1 MWQLYQHHGRYHI
14 AKSYAAG
21 GDLRAKRK
29 RERERA
35 TQIEKDL
42 VAFPLTRRILFQ
54 SRMQSTAV
62 VDFASHPNTVLFSYD
77 SSSSTNKMHRYIST
91 HDAENIISFSW
102 PCEGRHSPRRGERK
116 APQREER
123 VLRRM
128 HFEGRR
134 RGIPAICSRDVRFA
148 ETLKLPLFGDP
159 EFRSLRRPYLHTF
172 ADFVDFVMPRRD
184 ALQYHF
190 VTAPPRPVP
199 RGGVS
204 CENQQ
209 NLSPIYSAVS
219 TSCAIQDYG
228 EEQKKKVTTSTC
240 AVRSPTCRN
249 ELSVGGGNLSPPQL
263 VLSHASTAKE
273 ST

>member
-1 MWQLYQHHGRYHI
+1 MSMLCG
-14 AKSYAAG
+14 SYISITDDIISLKVTPPAAICEQ
-21 GDLRAKRK
+21 
-29 RERERA
+29 RERERERESH
-35 TQIEKDL
+35 TDREGLSSISTDEKNFISITDAEHSSRL
-42 VAFPLTRRILFQ
+42 RIPPQHRALFL
-54 SRMQSTAV
+54 RLFI
-62 VDFASHPNTVLFSYD
+62 VDKQDA
-77 SSSSTNKMHRYIST
+77 YIST

-148 ETLKLPLFGDP
+148 ETLKLPPFGDP

-204 CENQQ
+204 CEKPTK
-209 NLSPIYSAVS
+209 SVS
-219 TSCAIQDYG
+219 YLFCAAINIVRDSRLRRN
-228 EEQKKKVTTSTC
+228 KKRK
-240 AVRSPTCRN
+240 
-249 ELSVGGGNLSPPQL
+249 
-263 VLSHASTAKE
+263 
-273 ST
+273 